1 MATGKKSAVLIAV
14 GILLISGCISQ
25 ERRTQ
30 SQYEE
35 EGSIEPTP
43 PYEEENTQVQQT
55 AAPEEGK
62 VNDLE
67 KDPATGMD
75 FLPFNLCPEKIIPEN
90 NILVAIKD
98 GKRMFVRGESEQW
111 IRKNCDPGIWK
122 LGEPEEQKAESK
134 GSWLP
139 SCGFNKEFFSAS
151 PIGPADITGIRPLG
165 NLAPSGHTYP
175 TRHAYFFI
183 RKGGGGYE
191 GAPVEVQVVSP
202 GDLYITEIA
211 ASDHTSENP
220 PYTDY
225 SISFSPCKDFKG
237 YFGHMTSIS
246 QKLKDSLAPSY
257 DSKEEYT
264 TGGKQHRNY
273 RKQVNIS
280 VKAGEKIGTAGGRV
294 GQNALDF
301 GTIDYRTFPLAY
313 ANPSRWYKEILHA
326 VCPIDYFV
334 PDVRKDL
341 ENKLGDGAGTRR
353 SIQPICGEVEQD
365 EPGTAQGVWFPKGT
379 KETYP
384 EDRGLSLVHDNIDP
398 SKAAFSVGTSS
409 NIPSGLYYFRP
420 ENAGTINRDFRDV
433 KADGKIYCFEPRDRF
448 NDSPLSFVIILQMT
462 SNTTLRVER
471 KDQTGCG
478 RTSWE
483 FGPSAADFER

>member
-1 MATGKKSAVLIAV
+1 MEIGKKSFVLIAV

-30 SQYEE
+30 AQYEE
-35 EGSIEPTP
+35 EGNIEPMLP
-43 PYEEENTQVQQT
+43 SEEENMQPQI
-55 AAPEEGK
+55 AASEEGK
-62 VNDLE
+62 
-67 KDPATGMD
+67 KDPSTGMD
-75 FLPFNLCPEKIIPEN
+75 LLPFSVCPEKIISEN
-90 NILVAIKD
+90 TFLVAVKD
-98 GKRMFVRGESEQW
+98 GKKFFVRGEGEEW
-111 IRKNCDPGIWK
+111 IRKNCNPGIWK
-122 LGEPEEQKAESK
+122 LGEPEGSQSSEKQE
-134 GSWLP
+134 SWLP
-139 SCGFNKEFFSAS
+139 SCGFDKEFFSSS
-151 PIGPADITGIRPLG
+151 PVGLDDIAGIRPLG

-183 RKGGGGYE
+183 RKGSGGYE
-191 GAPVEVQVVSP
+191 GAPVEVPVVSP
-202 GDLYITEIA
+202 GDLFITEIA
-211 ASDHTSENP
+211 ASEHSSENP

-246 QKLKDSLAPSY
+246 QKLKDSLAPPY

-264 TGGKQHRNY
+264 TGGKQYRNY
-273 RKQVNIS
+273 RKQVNVS
-280 VKAGEKIGTAGGRV
+280 VKAGEKIGTAGGRA

-301 GTIDYRTFPLAY
+301 GTIDYRTPPLAY

-341 ENKLGDGAGTRR
+341 GNKLGDGAGTRR
-353 SIQPICGEVEQD
+353 NIQPICGEVEQD

-384 EDRGLSLVHDNIDP
+384 EDRGLSLVHDNVDP

-420 ENAGTINRDFRDV
+420 EISGTINRDFRDV

-448 NDSPLSFVIILQMT
+448 SDSPVSFVIIMQLTGDTAM
-462 SNTTLRVER
+462 RIEK

-478 RTSWE
+478 GAAWE
-483 FGPSAADFER
+483 FSSYAVDFER